1 MNQDSSTPRF
11 APVRPEALEMN
22 EAEKRFLA
30 AEEARLGQK
39 LEELSKPPTYNMCFA
54 CGEANPIGLHLHFFL
69 IPDGCMAF
77 FTPLPEHQ
85 SYNGRMHGG
94 LITVLLDEIMGN
106 YLFCKEGTPAYTARI
121 DLRFRKPVRIGST
134 IKCVGREIKR
144 KGRLVIMEGK
154 IFNEDGTIAAEAESH
169 MMWEKEATK

>member
-39 LEELSKPPTYNMCFA
+39 LEELSKTPTYNMCFA

-85 SYNGRMHGG
+85 SYNG
-94 LITVLLDEIMGN
+94 
-106 YLFCKEGTPAYTARI
+106 FCKEGTPAYTARI

-169 MMWEKEATK
+169 MMLEKDATK

>member
-39 LEELSKPPTYNMCFA
+39 LEELSKTPTYNMCFA

-85 SYNGRMHGG
+85 SYNG
-94 LITVLLDEIMGN
+94 
-106 YLFCKEGTPAYTARI
+106 PASTCVSANPYGSGRPSSAWAAKSNAKAASSSWKGKSSTKTGP
-121 DLRFRKPVRIGST
+121 LRR
-134 IKCVGREIKR
+134 KR
-144 KGRLVIMEGK
+144 KAI
-154 IFNEDGTIAAEAESH
+154 
-169 MMWEKEATK
+169 